1 MADISI
7 VTVCLNSELSIEQCL
22 NSIARQVGVDI
33 DHVIVDGGSMDST
46 TEIIK
51 SVSPKS
57 RLFILPGSGIYEALN
72 FGIKKAR
79 TNIIGIL
86 HSNDVFMSDNILSLV
101 QLEFN
106 NCFGLDVFCGSAVV
120 NADFQEMKV
129 DRYINSNLFV
139 RKQLMRIGFMP
150 AHTGLFHTKSVF
162 EKIGGYD
169 TSYHSASDFKFC
181 FEIFFNN
188 RFEFSLK
195 TSPNVVTMMSS
206 GGTSSSGIRS
216 YWRTAR
222 EITMI
227 LNENQLRISV
237 FQHCLR
243 LAIKKLHSWVYI
255 LGFRRI
261 SVDSS
266 NDF

>member
-7 VTVCLNSELSIEQCL
+7 VTVCLNSELSIEKSL
-22 NSIARQVGVDI
+22 NSIVGQVGIDI
-33 DHVIVDGGSMDST
+33 DHVIVDGGSTDST
-46 TEIIK
+46 LEIIR

-72 FGIKKAR
+72 FGIQR
-79 TNIIGIL
+79 TRTDIIGIL
-86 HSNDVFMSDNILSLV
+86 HSNDVFVSDKTLSLV
-101 QLEFN
+101 HLEFKHG
-106 NCFGLDVFCGSAVV
+106 FGLDVFCGSAFVTA
-120 NADFQEMKV
+120 NFHKTRV
-129 DRYINSNLFV
+129 DRYINSDLFV
-139 RKQLMRIGFMP
+139 KKQLMRIGFMP

-169 TSYHSASDFKFC
+169 PSYQSASDFKFC

-188 RFEFSLK
+188 RFGFSLK
-195 TSPNVVTMMSS
+195 TSPKVVTIMSS
-206 GGTSSSGIRS
+206 GGTSSSGIKS

-227 LNENQLRISV
+227 LNENQVTITVL
-237 FQHCLR
+237 QHCLR
-243 LAIKKLHSWVYI
+243 LAVKKLHSWVYS
-255 LGFRRI
+255 LGFRTI
-261 SVDSS
+261 SIEKS